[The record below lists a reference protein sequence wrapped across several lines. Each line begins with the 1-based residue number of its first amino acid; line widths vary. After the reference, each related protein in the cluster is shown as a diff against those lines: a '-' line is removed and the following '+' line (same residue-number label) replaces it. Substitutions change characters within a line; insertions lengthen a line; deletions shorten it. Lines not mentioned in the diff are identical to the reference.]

1 MLLKVMAIFG
11 CLQANATK
19 RFIRNEFQV
28 LREKNSMPI
37 VYELYADVFG
47 SHIGKHSERLVY
59 KQGEKTLQQAPLIH
73 LQSVII
79 GSKGVSISS
88 DAIAECCERGIPI
101 FFLDSLGNHY
111 ASLYSAGLGGTI
123 LTRRAQLYAYDDGR
137 GAALSLAIA
146 DAKIN
151 NQAATLK
158 YIAKSRKETDPDC
171 YNMLRTA
178 SIEVASQS
186 ANLAELQDMTLDNL
200 RAYLMSFE
208 AQAAIHYWKALRAVV
223 PETYGWV
230 ARTGR
235 GAVDPVNSL
244 LNYGYGILRK
254 QVESAIV
261 MAGLDPYAG
270 FIHSDRP
277 GKPSLIFD
285 LMEEFRS
292 VAVDRLVIGLVNR
305 KYSVEI
311 TEHGRLSDETRK
323 NFAEKM
329 AEHLNATVR
338 YSGARFA
345 IHTVIGRQAHRLAAH
360 LRGETDAYLPYRA
373 EW

>member
-1 MLLKVMAIFG
+1 MA
-11 CLQANATK
+11 
-19 RFIRNEFQV
+19 
-28 LREKNSMPI
+28 I

-47 SHIGKHSERLVY
+47 SHIGKHSERLIY
-59 KQGEKTLQQAPLIH
+59 KQAGKTLQQAPLIH
-73 LQSVII
+73 LQWVVIA
-79 GSKGVSISS
+79 SKGVSISA

-101 FFLDSLGNHY
+101 FFIDSLGNHY
-111 ASLYSAGLGGTI
+111 ASIYSAGLGGTI
-123 LTRRAQLYAYDDGR
+123 LTRRAQLHAYDNGR

-158 YIAKSRKETDPDC
+158 YIAKSRKETDPER
-171 YNMLRTA
+171 YEMLREA
-178 SIEVASQS
+178 SIETASQ
-186 ANLAELQDMTLDNL
+186 AMRL
-200 RAYLMSFE
+200 RALHDMNLDDLRGRLMAFE
-208 AQAAIHYWKALRAVV
+208 AHAAIHYWEALRGVV

-230 ARTGR
+230 SRTGR

-244 LNYGYGILRK
+244 LNYGYGILSKR
-254 QVESAIV
+254 VERAIV

-270 FIHSDRP
+270 FIHADRP

-305 KYSVEI
+305 RYSVEM
-311 TEHGRLSDETRK
+311 TERGRLPDDVRK
-323 NFAEKM
+323 SFAEKVS
-329 AEHLNATVR
+329 EHLKATVR
-338 YSGARFA
+338 YDGGRFP
-345 IHTVIGRQAHRLAAH
+345 IDSVIGRQARRLAAH
-360 LRGETDAYLPYRA
+360 LRGETEAYLPYRA

>member
-1 MLLKVMAIFG
+1 MA
-11 CLQANATK
+11 
-19 RFIRNEFQV
+19 
-28 LREKNSMPI
+28 I

-59 KQGEKTLQQAPLIH
+59 KQGDKTLQQAPLMH
-73 LQSVII
+73 LQWVVVA
-79 GSKGVSISS
+79 SKGVSISA

-101 FFLDSLGNHY
+101 FFLDALGNHY

-123 LTRRAQLYAYDDGR
+123 LTRRAQLHAYDDGR
-137 GAALSLAIA
+137 GAALSLAMA

-158 YIAKSRKETDPDC
+158 YIAKSRKETNPDL
-171 YNMLRTA
+171 YNMLRDA
-178 SIEVASQS
+178 SIETASQ
-186 ANLAELQDMTLDNL
+186 AARLTALQNMHLDDL
-200 RAYLMSFE
+200 RAHLMAFE
-208 AQAAIHYWKALRAVV
+208 AHAAIRYWEALRTVV
-223 PETYGWV
+223 PETYGWST
-230 ARTGR
+230 RTGR

-244 LNYGYGILRK
+244 LNYGYGILSKR
-254 QVESAIV
+254 VERAIV
-261 MAGLDPYAG
+261 MAGLDPFAG

-292 VAVDRLVIGLVNR
+292 VAVDRLVVGLVNR
-305 KYSVEI
+305 RYSVEM
-311 TEHGRLSDETRK
+311 TQQGRLHEDVRK

-329 AEHLNATVR
+329 SEHLKATVR
-338 YSGARFA
+338 YDGSRFP
-345 IHTVIGRQAHRLAAH
+345 IDTVIGRQARRLAAH
-360 LRGETDAYLPYRA
+360 LRGESEAYLPYRA